1 MYQNPSMK
9 FQWVITFC
17 KLMNKKCNPT
27 HIALKQ
33 SYRMVW
39 FTLITMESGSVKCN
53 TNVTLAI
60 SKLLCKENVPRRNTE
75 TTFDIK

>member
-1 MYQNPSMK
+1 MK
-9 FQWVITFC
+9 LQWVITFC

-53 TNVTLAI
+53 TNVSRQQNFTISI
-60 SKLLCKENVPRRNTE
+60 SKSEYVCNLS
-75 TTFDIK
+75 

>member
-53 TNVTLAI
+53 TNVSRQQNFTISI
-60 SKLLCKENVPRRNTE
+60 SKSEYVCNLS
-75 TTFDIK
+75 

>member
-33 SYRMVW
+33 SYRTVW
-39 FTLITMESGSVKCN
+39 FTLIIMESGSVKCN
-53 TNVTLAI
+53 TNVSRQQNFTISI
-60 SKLLCKENVPRRNTE
+60 SKSEYVCNLS
-75 TTFDIK
+75 

>member
-1 MYQNPSMK
+1 MK
-9 FQWVITFC
+9 LQWVITFC

-53 TNVTLAI
+53 TNV
-60 SKLLCKENVPRRNTE
+60 SRH
-75 TTFDIK
+75 